1 MRDSA
6 GPSLAVGFFDGVHLG
21 HQEIL
26 RGADRALTFRN
37 HPLSVLA
44 PARAPRLIMS
54 LDDRLAAIRACGV
67 REVVAL
73 DFTPELAAL
82 SPEDF
87 VARHLTPKGTDPRPT
102 IRCGANWTFGAG
114 GVGDA
119 VRLREMG
126 FDVSVVPYA
135 RWNGAPISSSRIRAT
150 LAEGDVAAAAAMLGH
165 PFCVT
170 GEVVRGK
177 GLGAQLGFP
186 TVNVRLPERRVAL
199 RRGVYEVVVAGV
211 HGLANYGVAPT
222 LGAQGWPTP
231 VLEIH
236 FPACEAASVPA
247 APFTVAFVRF
257 IREERA
263 FASLTDLTRQI
274 ARDCQ
279 AVRFGS
285 PPLAEPPHAA
295 HPRHCAEREKAATA
309 RLSID
314 KEEKKKTYNC

>member
-1 MRDSA
+1 MRDTA

-67 REVVAL
+67 QEVRAL

-87 VARHLTPKGTDPRPT
+87 VARYLTPAGTMARPK

-114 GVGDA
+114 GAGDA
-119 VRLREMG
+119 VRLRELG

-135 RWNGAPISSSRIRAT
+135 RWNGLPISSSRIRAT
-150 LAEGDVAAAAAMLGH
+150 LAEGDVAAANAMLGH

-170 GEVVRGK
+170 GEVLRGK
-177 GLGAQLGFP
+177 GLGSQLGFP
-186 TVNVRLPERRVAL
+186 TVNVRLPEWRVAL
-199 RRGVYEVVVAGV
+199 RRGVYEVEVAGV
-211 HGLANYGVAPT
+211 RGLANCGVAPT
-222 LGAQGWPTP
+222 LGAQRWPTP

-236 FPACEAASVPA
+236 FPGCKAAFVPA
-247 APFTVAFVRF
+247 APFTVVFVRF
-257 IREERA
+257 VREERT
-263 FASLTDLTRQI
+263 FASLNELTRQI
-274 ARDCQ
+274 ACDCQ

-285 PPLAEPPHAA
+285 SPQSGHRKIV
-295 HPRHCAEREKAATA
+295 H
-309 RLSID
+309 
-314 KEEKKKTYNC
+314 

>member
-6 GPSLAVGFFDGVHLG
+6 VPSLAVGFFDGVHLG
-21 HQEIL
+21 HQAIL

-44 PARAPRLIMS
+44 PARAPRLVMS

-82 SPEDF
+82 SPEAF
-87 VARHLTPKGTDPRPT
+87 VARHLAPKGANIRPQ

-114 GVGDA
+114 GAGDA
-119 VRLREMG
+119 AWLRVQG

-135 RWNGAPISSSRIRAT
+135 VWNGAPISSSRIRVT
-150 LAEGDVAAAAAMLGH
+150 LADGDVAAARAMLGH

-170 GEVVRGK
+170 GEAVRGK

-186 TVNVRLPERRVAL
+186 TVNVRLPEGMVEL
-199 RRGVYEVVVAGV
+199 RRGVYEVEVAGV
-211 HGLANYGVAPT
+211 RGLANCGVAPT
-222 LGAQGWPTP
+222 LGARRWPTP

-236 FPACEAASVPA
+236 FPGCDAASVPA
-247 APFTVAFVRF
+247 APFAVAFVRF
-257 IREERA
+257 IRDERR
-263 FASLTDLTRQI
+263 FASLDDLTRQI
-274 ARDCQ
+274 ARDC
-279 AVRFGS
+279 ASLRPGRFPS
-285 PPLAEPPHAA
+285 HAGF
-295 HPRHCAEREKAATA
+295 
-309 RLSID
+309 
-314 KEEKKKTYNC
+314 